1 MLPDKNELNNELIE
15 RISGGKD
22 CQEKNG
28 QKEEAALFKG
38 AVFHYICPTC
48 GMTYFA
54 AKQRTDGFCP
64 NCESKHLEVSIP
76 TGDMQTTIPSNNKNA
91 FKIN

>member
-15 RISGGKD
+15 RNSGGKD

-38 AVFHYICPTC
+38 AARHRRCS
-48 GMTYFA
+48 
-54 AKQRTDGFCP
+54 
-64 NCESKHLEVSIP
+64 ESKHFIIIRLI
-76 TGDMQTTIPSNNKNA
+76 
-91 FKIN
+91 